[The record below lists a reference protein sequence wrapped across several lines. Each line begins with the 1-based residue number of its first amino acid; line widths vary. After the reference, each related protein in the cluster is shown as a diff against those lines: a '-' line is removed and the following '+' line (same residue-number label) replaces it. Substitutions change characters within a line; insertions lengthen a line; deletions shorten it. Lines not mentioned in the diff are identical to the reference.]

1 MQLDDFEASN
11 TKFFLYTK
19 SCIWLSRFSV
29 EVKSLLGLLGLLS
42 VSCVGIND
50 ECPA

>member
-1 MQLDDFEASN
+1 VQLDDLEASN
-11 TKFFLYTK
+11 TNLFLYTK

-29 EVKSLLGLLGLLS
+29 EVKSLLGLLS
-42 VSCVGIND
+42 VSCIGIND